1 MEMAFGSVHY
11 NVNAEGILRLLER
24 HALRKPPSSV
34 VGPIMSSSIDLSA
47 GLTDSTDSSAP
58 STPRSTS
65 SMSVGSDNPAPSE
78 MTSYYCLNCDTRH
91 GLGSSD
97 TPFICS
103 AQYSSGEDSV
113 DIIVKEVTW
122 KAAHHQ
128 VYVANNTGNARNRG
142 DGDYTPHSSRRLSFE
157 NSASN
162 NNSLPAGRMGGSQS
176 SLA

>member
-1 MEMAFGSVHY
+1 
-11 NVNAEGILRLLER
+11 
-24 HALRKPPSSV
+24 
-34 VGPIMSSSIDLSA
+34 
-47 GLTDSTDSSAP
+47 
-58 STPRSTS
+58 
-65 SMSVGSDNPAPSE
+65 

-113 DIIVKEVTW
+113 DIVVKGVTW

-128 VYVANNTGNARNRG
+128 VYAANNTGNARNRG
-142 DGDYTPHSSRRLSFE
+142 DGDHTHRSSRRLSFE

-162 NNSLPAGRMGGSQS
+162 NNSDYTIAEEEWAAARAAVLNNTSLPAGTSVGTLNAYRSILEKNRERLSKEQATLEKRLFAAEQS
-176 SLA
+176 SER